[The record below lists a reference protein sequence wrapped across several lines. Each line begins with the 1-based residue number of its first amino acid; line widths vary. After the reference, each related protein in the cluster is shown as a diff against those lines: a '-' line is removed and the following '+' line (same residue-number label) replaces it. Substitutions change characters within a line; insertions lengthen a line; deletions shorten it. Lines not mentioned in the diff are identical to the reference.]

1 MKNTSTLAVTLTA
14 TVTLAATALV
24 GCSSNTGSSPS
35 SSSQSSPSNASSASS
50 AATAA
55 PTDPADYARLLI
67 QASEIDAPE
76 AFTASPPVRNPDGR
90 PGVSTSFS
98 NDDRSHVINDTI
110 WILPDPAA
118 ATSALDQRKNA
129 LDGIVTG
136 TPDPF
141 DVGVGG
147 IAITGLSPDGTKG
160 VTVLLFTQGRALAEL
175 EFDGPAE
182 IPAPPEFVTDV
193 GRKQDAAI
201 KKGLTG

>member
-1 MKNTSTLAVTLTA
+1 M
-14 TVTLAATALV
+14 
-24 GCSSNTGSSPS
+24 
-35 SSSQSSPSNASSASS
+35 
-50 AATAA
+50 
-55 PTDPADYARLLI
+55 
-67 QASEIDAPE
+67 
-76 AFTASPPVRNPDGR
+76 RNPDGR

-110 WILPDPAA
+110 WVLPDPAA